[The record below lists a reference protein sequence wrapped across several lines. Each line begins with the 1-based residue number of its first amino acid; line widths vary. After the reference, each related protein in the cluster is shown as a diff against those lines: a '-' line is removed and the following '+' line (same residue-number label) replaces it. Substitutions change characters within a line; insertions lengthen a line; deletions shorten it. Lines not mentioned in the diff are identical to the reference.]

1 MRSLK
6 ELGRNH
12 QPEAIDTMSKASVRC
27 GGGWG
32 DPVTLVP
39 MGYLHRLAHTS
50 LFRRNQ
56 PTAVLHEL
64 QPGLSHS

>member
-12 QPEAIDTMSKASVRC
+12 QPEAIDTMSKASVRW

-39 MGYLHRLAHTS
+39 MG
-50 LFRRNQ
+50 
-56 PTAVLHEL
+56 
-64 QPGLSHS
+64 LSVQKASANSCAA